1 MRYKRLP
8 ALVTAGTLLIAVAA
22 CGGDGGGADSAAGE
36 KTLTW
41 ASTGGQFQE
50 DEKKALQEPF
60 TAKTGT
66 TFVNV
71 SPAEPAQVKAM
82 VAAGKTNW
90 DLANMSWIYAG
101 AYCGQLFE
109 KLEHPQLDRSKF
121 PPGTTHD
128 CFVPT
133 YRYANVFSYN
143 ADDYPKEQPSKIE
156 DFFDT
161 KRFPGKRIVQDYPKN
176 GLLEAALIAD
186 GVPIDE
192 VYPLDVDRAFR
203 KLDTIKDSLIF
214 APSYG
219 AVQQMLVDRQA
230 SMVLTV
236 TARTI
241 VTKQSG
247 ANLKPVWDFT
257 TTDIGALVVPKGAP
271 HKDLAMEALVFV
283 TQPEQ
288 AKNYAQLT
296 GIAPARPDVDINSI
310 AYTDVQKQFNAFLPD
325 RGRLLEQNKEWWI
338 KNTDALVERWT
349 RWKVS

>member
-1 MRYKRLP
+1 MRNKRLP
-8 ALVTAGTLLIAVAA
+8 ALLAGALLVATAA
-22 CGGDGGGADSAAGE
+22 CGGGGGGDSAAAE

-41 ASTGGQFQE
+41 ASTGGEFQE
-50 DEKKALQEPF
+50 NEKKGLQEPF

-66 TFVNV
+66 KFVNV

-82 VAAGKTNW
+82 VASGNTTW

-101 AYCGQLFE
+101 AYCGELFE
-109 KLEHPQLDRSKF
+109 KLDTPLIDRSKF

-143 ADDYPKEQPSKIE
+143 ADDYPKDPPSKIE
-156 DFFDT
+156 DFFDV

-176 GLLEAALIAD
+176 GLLEAALLAD
-186 GVPIDE
+186 GVPLDKI
-192 VYPLDVDRAFR
+192 YPLDVDRAFS

-257 TTDIGALVVPKGAP
+257 TTDIGALVIPKGAP
-271 HKDLAMEALVFV
+271 HKELAFEALAFV
-283 TQPEQ
+283 TEPAQ
-288 AKNYAQLT
+288 AKQYAQLT
-296 GIAPARPDVDINSI
+296 GIAPARPDVDISTI
-310 AYTDVQKQFNAFLPD
+310 QYTDVQKEFNAFLPE

>member
-1 MRYKRLP
+1 MRHNHLR
-8 ALVTAGTLLIAVAA
+8 ALIATGVLLTVTASCGVGGPAA
-22 CGGDGGGADSAAGE
+22 GDG

-66 TFVNV
+66 TFANV
-71 SPAEPAQVKAM
+71 SPAEAPQVKAM
-82 VAAGKTNW
+82 VAAGRTTW

-101 AYCGQLFE
+101 AYCGELFE
-109 KLEHPQLDRSKF
+109 KLDDPALDRAKF

-143 ADDYPKEQPSKIE
+143 ADIYQDQAPTRIE

-161 KRFPGKRIVQDYPKN
+161 RRFPGKRIVQDYPKS
-176 GLLEAALIAD
+176 GLLEAALVAD
-186 GVPIDE
+186 GVPPDK
-192 VYPLDVDRAFR
+192 VYPLDLERALR
-203 KLDTIKDSLIF
+203 KLDTIKSSLVF

-219 AVQQMLVDRQA
+219 AVQQMMVDRQG

-236 TARTI
+236 TARSI
-241 VTKQSG
+241 VTAQSG

-257 TTDIGALVVPKGAP
+257 TVDIGALVIPKGTPNKA
-271 HKDLAMEALVFV
+271 LAQQALAFI
-283 TQPEQ
+283 TEPAQ
-288 AKNYAQLT
+288 ARAYAKLT
-296 GIAPARPDVDINSI
+296 GTAPARPDVDILSI
-310 AYTDVQKQFNAFLPD
+310 DYTDMQKSFNAFLPN
-325 RGRLLEQNKEWWI
+325 RGRLLEQDKPWWI
-338 KNTDALVERWT
+338 ENTDAVTKRWT
-349 RWKVS
+349 TWKVG